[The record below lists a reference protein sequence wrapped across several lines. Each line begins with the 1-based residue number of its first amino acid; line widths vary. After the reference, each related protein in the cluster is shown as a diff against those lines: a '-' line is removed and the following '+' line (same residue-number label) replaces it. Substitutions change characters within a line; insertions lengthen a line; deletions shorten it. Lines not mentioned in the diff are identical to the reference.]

1 MHPIFRADWIEVLTG
16 FDPDQSDGTVEWLIF
31 IAVLATAPY
40 WRSWRARMGASRGQ
54 RLSNLD

>member
-1 MHPIFRADWIEVLTG
+1 MHSIFRADWIEALTG
-16 FDPDQSDGTVEWLIF
+16 FDPDQSDGTVEWLIL

-40 WRSWRARMGASRGQ
+40 WRPWGASMGAGRGQ